1 MINGFRRTPGVV
13 AALLLVSFAAAGLAG
28 CTTTQTPGE
37 QVSDSAIATDVKARL
52 TADRFSNIVN
62 VEVNVTNGIV
72 TLAGE
77 VPNEQ
82 VRADAEAEVRKV
94 SGVKGVNNNLQV
106 SSPPR
111 P

>member
-1 MINGFRRTPGVV
+1 MVNRFRGILTV
-13 AALLLVSFAAAGLAG
+13 AAVLLLVSFVPA
-28 CTTTQTPGE
+28 CTTTQQPGE
-37 QVSDSAIATDVKARL
+37 QISDSAIATDVKARL
-52 TADRFSNIVN
+52 VGDRFSNILN

-77 VPNEQ
+77 VPNAQ
-82 VRADAEAEVRKV
+82 VKADAEAEVRKV
-94 SGVKGVNNNLQV
+94 AGVKGVNNNLQV